1 MVSGVTDGFGNH
13 TGRPGDPQSVSADQ
27 VAGVLGTAA
36 SAGVLLLVGLTVLR
50 IAAPSRFADVQTSV
64 SGSGPALGAL
74 VAGIAMLGSLWFSE
88 AAHFLPCEWC
98 WYQRI
103 AMYPLALILTVA
115 AVRRDPGVRPYGL
128 ALAGVGLVVSAWHN
142 VIETFPDL
150 HAGSCD
156 PTNPCTIRWVEGLGF
171 WTIPRMA
178 FVAFA
183 LVFTALLIDRPL
195 PEEP

>member
-1 MVSGVTDGFGNH
+1 MSPD
-13 TGRPGDPQSVSADQ
+13 QIAD
-27 VAGVLGTAA
+27 VLGTVA
-36 SAGVLLLVGLTVLR
+36 SAGVLVVVGLAVLR
-50 IAAPSRFADVQTSV
+50 IAAPARFAAVRV
-64 SGSGPALGAL
+64 AVAGSGPALGAL
-74 VAGIAMLGSLWFSE
+74 VAVIAMLGSLWFSE
-88 AAHFLPCEWC
+88 GAHFPPCEWC

-115 AVRRDPGVRPYGL
+115 AVRRDPAVRPYGL
-128 ALAGVGLVVSAWHN
+128 TLAGVGLLVSAWHN

-156 PTNPCTIRWVEGLGF
+156 PVNPCTIRWVEGLGF

>member
-1 MVSGVTDGFGNH
+1 MN
-13 TGRPGDPQSVSADQ
+13 ADQ
-27 VAGVLGTAA
+27 VADVLGTAA
-36 SAGVLLLVGLTVLR
+36 SAGVLLLLGLAMLR
-50 IAAPSRFADVQTSV
+50 IASPARFSALQASV
-64 SGSGPALGAL
+64 AGSGPALGAL

-88 AAHFLPCEWC
+88 VADFPPCEWC

-115 AVRRDPGVRPYGL
+115 AVRRDPAIRPYGL
-128 ALAGVGLVVSAWHN
+128 ALAGTGLALSAWHN

-156 PTNPCTIRWVEGLGF
+156 PANPCTIRWVEGLGF

-183 LVFTALLIDRPL
+183 LVFAALLIDRPL

>member
-1 MVSGVTDGFGNH
+1 MT
-13 TGRPGDPQSVSADQ
+13 PDQ
-27 VAGVLGTAA
+27 VADVLGTAA
-36 SAGVLLLVGLTVLR
+36 SAGVLLLLGLVGLRVV
-50 IAAPSRFADVQTSV
+50 APSRFTTLQASV
-64 SGSGPALGAL
+64 AGSGPALGAL
-74 VAGIAMLGSLWFSE
+74 VAVLAMLGSLWFSE
-88 AAHFLPCEWC
+88 GAHFPPCEWC

-115 AVRRDPGVRPYGL
+115 AVRRDPAVRPYGL
-128 ALAGVGLVVSAWHN
+128 ALAGTGLVVSAWHN
-142 VIETFPDL
+142 VIETVPDL